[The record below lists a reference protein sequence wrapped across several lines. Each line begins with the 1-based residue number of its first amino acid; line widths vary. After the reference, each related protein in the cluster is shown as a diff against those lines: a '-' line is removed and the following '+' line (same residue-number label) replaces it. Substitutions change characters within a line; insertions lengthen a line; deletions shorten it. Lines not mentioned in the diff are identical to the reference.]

1 MDGMRPVFDDI
12 QCSSG
17 ALMAIQQCSYS
28 TSISSLCT
36 DSTDVSVN
44 CCKREKERGRERE
57 REKKRKLRREIEV

>member
-28 TSISSLCT
+28 TSIGSLCT

-44 CCKREKERGRERE
+44 CCKRERERGRGGRERE
-57 REKKRKLRREIEV
+57 REKRRGN

>member
-1 MDGMRPVFDDI
+1 MDGIKPVFDDI

-44 CCKREKERGRERE
+44 CCKREREGERRGGRRREGREG
-57 REKKRKLRREIEV
+57 EV